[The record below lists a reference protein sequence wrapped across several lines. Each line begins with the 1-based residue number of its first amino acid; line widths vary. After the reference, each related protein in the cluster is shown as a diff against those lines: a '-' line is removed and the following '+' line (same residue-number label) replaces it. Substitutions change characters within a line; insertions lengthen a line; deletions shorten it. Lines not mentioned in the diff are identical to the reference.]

1 MFSEAKVT
9 EIYCMADDF
18 CKEFA
23 LQQEK
28 YMVKESNHNHRNK
41 PNRMNDAEIMVI
53 LILFH
58 SGGFR
63 CFKHYYNEYVCK
75 HLTHLFPRVVSYNRF
90 VELEKDILLPLTI
103 FIKQVLL
110 GTCTGISFVDST
122 PLRVCRNQRILIHKT
137 FEGLATR
144 GKCSMGWFFGFKLHL
159 VINDKGEILNFMFS
173 PANVDDREPLK
184 QGNFQ
189 RDIKGK
195 LCADK
200 GYIGQ
205 ALFENLFL
213 NGIQLL
219 TRVKNNMRNSL
230 MSVEDKILLR
240 KRALIE
246 TVNDELKNIAQIEHS
261 RHRSFNN
268 FIANALSA
276 IAAYCFLKRSLPL
289 MSILS
294 RTGNLC
300 CFKLF
305 RTHVSLNNLNLLNIY

>member
-28 YMVKESNHNHRNK
+28 YMVKESNHNHRKK
-41 PNRMNDAEIMVI
+41 PNRMNDAVIMVI

-58 SGGFR
+58 SGRFR

-122 PLRVCRNQRILIHKT
+122 PLRVCRNQRILVHKT

-276 IAAYCFLKRSLPL
+276 IAAYCFFEKKPAIDVNFVKDRQLV
-289 MSILS
+289 
-294 RTGNLC
+294 
-300 CFKLF
+300 LF
-305 RTHVSLNNLNLLNIY
+305 

>member
-1 MFSEAKVT
+1 MYRYQFRGFYPASRLPQPKNTGSQNLWRPGHSWKMF
-9 EIYCMADDF
+9 
-18 CKEFA
+18 
-23 LQQEK
+23 LG
-28 YMVKESNHNHRNK
+28 MV
-41 PNRMNDAEIMVI
+41 
-53 LILFH
+53 
-58 SGGFR
+58 FR
-63 CFKHYYNEYVCK
+63 V
-75 HLTHLFPRVVSYNRF
+75 
-90 VELEKDILLPLTI
+90 
-103 FIKQVLL
+103 QA
-110 GTCTGISFVDST
+110 T
-122 PLRVCRNQRILIHKT
+122 PGNQRQGRDPEFHV
-137 FEGLATR
+137 F
-144 GKCSMGWFFGFKLHL
+144 
-159 VINDKGEILNFMFS
+159 

-184 QGNFQ
+184 QGNFL

-219 TRVKNNMRNSL
+219 TRGKNNMRNSL

-268 FIANALSA
+268 FIANAL
-276 IAAYCFLKRSLPL
+276 FLKRNLPL

-294 RTGNLC
+294 RIGNWR

-305 RTHVSLNNLNLLNIY
+305 RTYVI

>member
-9 EIYCMADDF
+9 EIYFMADDF

-23 LQQEK
+23 KVQEE
-28 YMVKESNHNHRNK
+28 YMIEDKNHKHRNK
-41 PNRMNDAEIMVI
+41 PNRMSDAEIMVI

-63 CFKHYYNEYVCK
+63 CFKHYYKEYVCK
-75 HLTHLFPRVVSYNRF
+75 HLTHLFPNRVSYNRF
-90 VELEKDILLPLTI
+90 VELEKEVLLQLAI
-103 FIKQVLL
+103 FIKEVLL

-137 FEGLATR
+137 FEGLAQR

-159 VINDKGEILNFMFS
+159 IINDKGEILNFMLT
-173 PANVDDREPLK
+173 PGNVDDREPLK
-184 QGNFQ
+184 QEKFLQN
-189 RDIKGK
+189 IKGK

-205 ALFENLFL
+205 ALFDILFL
-213 NGIQLL
+213 NGIQLI
-219 TRVKNNMRNSL
+219 TKVKNNMRNSL
-230 MSVEDKILLR
+230 MSIADRILLR

-268 FIANALSA
+268 FIANSLSA
-276 IAAYCFLKRSLPL
+276 IAAYCFFEKKPA
-289 MSILS
+289 IDV
-294 RTGNLC
+294 
-300 CFKLF
+300 CFVKDRQLTMF
-305 RTHVSLNNLNLLNIY
+305 

>member
-1 MFSEAKVT
+1 MFFGIFHIRYNILDVIRCAILTVSVIAYPQ
-9 EIYCMADDF
+9 IGF
-18 CKEFA
+18 IIG
-23 LQQEK
+23 
-28 YMVKESNHNHRNK
+28 VKTL
-41 PNRMNDAEIMVI
+41 VI
-53 LILFH
+53 LFYTGYEGINILALH
-58 SGGFR
+58 IGIEEKILSVLG
-63 CFKHYYNEYVCK
+63 
-75 HLTHLFPRVVSYNRF
+75 VV
-90 VELEKDILLPLTI
+90 
-103 FIKQVLL
+103 KQVLL
-110 GTCTGISFVDST
+110 GTCTGISVVDST
-122 PLRVCRNQRILIHKT
+122 PLRVCRNQRILVHKT

-144 GKCSMGWFFGFKLHL
+144 GKCSLGWFFGFKLHL

-184 QGNFQ
+184 QGNFLK
-189 RDIKGK
+189 DIKGK

-219 TRVKNNMRNSL
+219 TRGKNNMRNSL

-268 FIANALSA
+268 FIANAL
-276 IAAYCFLKRSLPL
+276 FLKRNLPL

-294 RTGNLC
+294 RIGNWR

-305 RTHVSLNNLNLLNIY
+305 RTYVI